1 MDDEPPSTSDASAT
15 TAETRFFTAATWN
28 VNSVRARM
36 GALTSFLKAEAP
48 DVVCLQEIKVQKEAF
63 PFSETAALGYSAL
76 ICAQKAYNGV
86 AVLSKQKAQIVRNVL
101 PKAPDNGEQA
111 RFIDVVLP
119 NGIRIVSVYVPN
131 GEAPDS
137 AAECVRY
144 EAAVAAAGYA
154 DLQLLGIGVNGH
166 IGFNEPDD
174 ALIADTHETALTE
187 STLQANARF
196 FDDPADVPTR
206 ALTMGVG
213 TIMKARRIIL
223 LASGKGKHAAIKA
236 LLDDKVTTACP
247 ATLLKLHPNLLILC
261 DEEAYNG

>member
-131 GEAPDS
+131 GEAPANAPLSTERLTYKIGWLHALADYAADLAVKGEKFFLAGDFNVIDS
-137 AAECVRY
+137 AANVYDFEKFKNSVFMRPEVRGAFRRFAYAGLTDAVRLYARSEERRVGKEC
-144 EAAVAAAGYA
+144 
-154 DLQLLGIGVNGH
+154 
-166 IGFNEPDD
+166 
-174 ALIADTHETALTE
+174 
-187 STLQANARF
+187 
-196 FDDPADVPTR
+196 
-206 ALTMGVG
+206 
-213 TIMKARRIIL
+213 
-223 LASGKGKHAAIKA
+223 
-236 LLDDKVTTACP
+236 
-247 ATLLKLHPNLLILC
+247 
-261 DEEAYNG
+261 